1 MTHQRTEDQLEDSGW
16 SSNLFF
22 FYGDTMKQETKEK
35 LLEQLKALKIF
46 PNNNH
51 VKQLR
56 KQIREKLKRLDKK
69 QEKPKEKPKNDPNK
83 ARSGKLKRYHN
94 YIRQI
99 RNNFPNLSY
108 NQIRSQLK
116 KRKEGQDV
124 SIPDVIWQNPSP

>member
-1 MTHQRTEDQLEDSGW
+1 MIIL
-16 SSNLFF
+16 
-22 FYGDTMKQETKEK
+22 KQKESKEK

-56 KQIREKLKRLDKK
+56 KQIREKLKRFEKK
-69 QEKPKEKPKNDPNK
+69 KEKSKEKSKKDPNK
-83 ARSGKLKRYHN
+83 ARSGKLRRYHN

-116 KRKEGQDV
+116 KRKEGKEV

>member
-1 MTHQRTEDQLEDSGW
+1 L
-16 SSNLFF
+16 
-22 FYGDTMKQETKEK
+22 ETKEK
-35 LLEQLKALKIF
+35 LLEQLEALKIF
-46 PNNNH
+46 PKN
-51 VKQLR
+51 KLIIQLR
-56 KQIREKLKRLDKK
+56 KQIRNKLNRIEKK
-69 QEKPKEKPKNDPNK
+69 QQKPKEKKDPNK

-116 KRKEGQDV
+116 KRKKGQDV

>member
-1 MTHQRTEDQLEDSGW
+1 
-16 SSNLFF
+16 
-22 FYGDTMKQETKEK
+22 MKQKESKEK
-35 LLEQLKALKIF
+35 LLDQLKALKIF
-46 PNNNH
+46 PNNKT
-51 VKQLR
+51 VRQLR
-56 KQIREKLKRLDKK
+56 KQISDKLKKLEK
-69 QEKPKEKPKNDPNK
+69 QPQKPKEKPKKDPNK